1 MKGKKIVSI
10 LAAITL
16 TLGMVACGNSSSKG
30 KEKANETSGDKKV
43 ITIGTSVI
51 SKDVL
56 EEAQKV
62 FNKKSSK
69 YEMKVKVFD
78 DAITPNMAVNDGS
91 IDGNFY
97 QYEDYMENFN
107 KDRGTKL
114 KAYGKPVF
122 AFQIGLYSNKIKK
135 ITDIKDKM
143 TVAVSNDNTNRALA
157 LKLLDKEGI
166 IKLKK
171 GVEVPNTLDIVE
183 NKHNLKF
190 VEMERLNLANALND
204 TDMAIV
210 MADVMLKA
218 GKDSEKALAF
228 AQEEGIVLV
237 LKEDKEWAKE
247 VEEALTSNE
256 VKTFIKEKT
265 KGTKTPLF

>member
-1 MKGKKIVSI
+1 MKKKSMVGI
-10 LAAITL
+10 LVALTL
-16 TLGMVACGNSSSKG
+16 TLGMVGCGSKPQASKETKG
-30 KEKANETSGDKKV
+30 KKI

-62 FNKKSSK
+62 FNKKSSI
-69 YEMKVKVFD
+69 YEMKVKLFD
-78 DAITPNMAVNDGS
+78 DAITPNMAVDDGS

-97 QYEDYMENFN
+97 QYEDYLNNFN
-107 KDRGTKL
+107 KDRKTTL
-114 KAYGKPVF
+114 KPYGKPVF
-122 AFQIGLYSNKIKK
+122 AFQIGLYSNSVKK
-135 ITDIKDKM
+135 ISDIKDGM
-143 TVAVSNDNTNRALA
+143 TVAVSNDNSNRALA
-157 LKLLDKEGI
+157 LKLLEKEGV
-166 IKLKK
+166 IKIKDDIK
-171 GVEVPNTLDIVE
+171 VPNVLDISE

-204 TDMAIV
+204 TDVAIV

-218 GKDSEKALAF
+218 GKNSENALAF

-237 LKEDKEWAKE
+237 TKEEKEWAKE

-256 VKTFIKEKT
+256 VKTFIKEKS
-265 KGTKTPLF
+265 KGTKIPLF

>member
-1 MKGKKIVSI
+1 MKRNRIISI
-10 LAAITL
+10 LTAITL
-16 TLGMVACGNSSSKG
+16 TLGAVGCGSKSADN
-30 KEKANETSGDKKV
+30 KEKSASGKQV

-78 DAITPNMAVNDGS
+78 DAITPDMAVNDGS
-91 IDGNFY
+91 INGNFY
-97 QYEDYMENFN
+97 QYEDYLNNFN

-122 AFQIGLYSNKIKK
+122 AFQIGLYSDKIKK
-135 ITDIKDKM
+135 ISDIKDGM
-143 TVAVSNDNTNRALA
+143 SVALANDSSNRALA

-166 IKLKK
+166 IKLKS
-171 GVEVPNTLDIVE
+171 GVKVPTILDVAE

-190 VEMERLNLANALND
+190 VEMERLNLANSLKD
-204 TDMAIV
+204 IDMAIV
-210 MADVMLKA
+210 MADVMAKA

-228 AQEEGIVLV
+228 AQEQGIVLV
-237 LKEDKEWAKE
+237 IKEEKGWEKE
-247 VEEALTSNE
+247 VEEALLSNE

>member
-1 MKGKKIVSI
+1 
-10 LAAITL
+10 
-16 TLGMVACGNSSSKG
+16 
-30 KEKANETSGDKKV
+30 
-43 ITIGTSVI
+43 
-51 SKDVL
+51 
-56 EEAQKV
+56 
-62 FNKKSSK
+62 
-69 YEMKVKVFD
+69 
-78 DAITPNMAVNDGS
+78 
-91 IDGNFY
+91 
-97 QYEDYMENFN
+97 
-107 KDRGTKL
+107 
-114 KAYGKPVF
+114 
-122 AFQIGLYSNKIKK
+122 
-135 ITDIKDKM
+135 M

>member
-1 MKGKKIVSI
+1 MKKKSIVSI
-10 LAAITL
+10 LTVLTL
-16 TLGMVACGNSSSKG
+16 TLGMVGCGSKPAAN
-30 KEKANETSGDKKV
+30 KESKDKQV

-97 QYEDYMENFN
+97 QYEDYLNNFN

-114 KAYGKPVF
+114 KPYGKPVF
-122 AFQIGLYSNKIKK
+122 AFQIGLYSNKVKK
-135 ITDIKDKM
+135 ISDIKNGM
-143 TVAVSNDNTNRALA
+143 SVAVSNDNANRALA
-157 LKLLDKEGI
+157 LKLLDKEGV
-166 IKLKK
+166 IKLKD
-171 GVEVPNTLDIVE
+171 GVKVPNVLDIAE

-204 TDMAIV
+204 TDMAVV

-218 GKDSEKALAF
+218 GKKSENALAF
-228 AQEEGIVLV
+228 AQEEGIILV
-237 LKEDKEWAKE
+237 TKEKKEWSKE
-247 VEEALTSNE
+247 VEESLTSNE